1 MIYVPYFVSAF
12 DFNEVSSNMSKTFTF
27 LDLLVHVGIWVAA
40 LVFEILVWID
50 ADNFKSTDTHVWPFA
65 TASLIT
71 FATSLGI
78 VVGCILL
85 GLGADVTPKTIFP
98 AFIATIE
105 GCLASSIM
113 STFICV
119 VYTIGVASSTDVWR
133 DKIIVLLVLKVMAS
147 SFINA
152 NSRFYISYRQETH
165 SRLKSAA

>member
-1 MIYVPYFVSAF
+1 MFHFPYFVSAF
-12 DFNEVSSNMSKTFTF
+12 DFSDTNMPNLAKTM
-27 LDLLVHVGIWVAA
+27 DLLVHVGIWVAA

-85 GLGADVTPKTIFP
+85 SLGADVTPKTIFP

-152 NSRFYISYRQETH
+152 NSRYYISYERGSH
-165 SRLKSAA
+165 SPLSK